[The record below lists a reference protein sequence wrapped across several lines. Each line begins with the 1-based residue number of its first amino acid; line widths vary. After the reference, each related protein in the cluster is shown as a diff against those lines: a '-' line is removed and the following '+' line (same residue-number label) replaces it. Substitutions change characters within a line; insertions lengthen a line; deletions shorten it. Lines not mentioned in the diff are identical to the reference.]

1 MVKKNQLI
9 AREGNKNIF
18 DRIINLNFI
27 FLIRILF
34 NS

>member
-9 AREGNKNIF
+9 AREGDKNILE
-18 DRIINLNFI
+18 RILKLNFI